1 MKTTYVYSSANTP
14 RSQNIVIISSVSQ
27 INPEF
32 LCEQDIVGIVQKS
45 LPNRLSTKTAFSLL
59 CKLFAGLEIKNERNG
74 RKNSNTVEM
83 SYPTLFEGINKKQI
97 YLVFLYFANIK
108 PATKI
113 RMIVALMLHSDV
125 QQAKDIRTF
134 LKEIFNITI
143 FAIPNMISENHKLF
157 SNIRCIVYQMN
168 IVVIPK

>member
-1 MKTTYVYSSANTP
+1 VSK
-14 RSQNIVIISSVSQ
+14 IST
-27 INPEF
+27 EF
-32 LCEQDIVGIVQKS
+32 LCEQDIIGIVKKS

-59 CKLFAGLEIKNERNG
+59 CRLFAGLEIKNERND
-74 RKNSNTVEM
+74 RKSSNAIEM

-113 RMIVALMLHSDV
+113 CMIVDLLLHNDV
-125 QQAKDIRTF
+125 LQPKDVRHF

-143 FAIPNMISENHKLF
+143 FAIPNMISESHKLF